1 MKPGKIAQNI
11 DDELKRERRR
21 KARALKFRKIV
32 EEYKK
37 KKEGKKNGKNKSFK
51 GL

>member
-21 KARALKFRKIV
+21 KASAVRLKKIAD
-32 EEYKK
+32 EYKK
-37 KKEGKKNGKNKSFK
+37 KKVGGGNEC
-51 GL
+51 

>member
-21 KARALKFRKIV
+21 KARALRLKKMID
-32 EEYKK
+32 EYKK
-37 KKEGKKNGKNKSFK
+37 KKGVN
-51 GL
+51 